1 MQAKLE
7 ERLQTLRD
15 ALADSQ
21 DIRANLDML
30 LRWLDQAE
38 RETHKLDK
46 GTLVRVQREPLRD
59 VLEHQQVSCSVH
71 LEINIKTC
79 GHSFKLAFSKSEI
92 LQ

>member
-1 MQAKLE
+1 MFSNFLSIDDVVRRYQALQAQLE
-7 ERLQTLRD
+7 ERLQVLRN

-59 VLEHQQVSCSVH
+59 VIEQQQVS
-71 LEINIKTC
+71 LPPK
-79 GHSFKLAFSKSEI
+79 
-92 LQ
+92 